1 MKNIKNT
8 VQLCCSLAL
17 MITLVACTTTSQLP
31 ISYPNQL
38 AAIKA
43 DKELTTFLML
53 SDAAGG
59 LSAFAGGKKRAT
71 LLVPTDEAF
80 NNRGVENMIAMLNPQ
95 NMELS
100 ISSIKEQIVEGTY
113 SPEDLAK
120 KTSLKNLNGKE
131 IAVSKAY
138 NVWSFNEAKVIRVI
152 RTKEGYVYV
161 VNKAF

>member
-1 MKNIKNT
+1 MKNSVT
-8 VQLCCSLAL
+8 LFCCLTLVLAL
-17 MITLVACTTTSQLP
+17 VSCATTTQVP
-31 ISYPNQL
+31 IAYPTQIE
-38 AAIKA
+38 AIKA

-59 LSAFAGGKKRAT
+59 LSAFAGGKKHAT
-71 LLVPTDEAF
+71 LIAPTDQAY
-80 NNRGVENMIAMLNPQ
+80 NTRGVESMIDMLNPQ
-95 NMELS
+95 KMDLS
-100 ISSIKEQIVEGTY
+100 INSIKEQIVEGSY

-120 KTSLKNLNGKE
+120 KTSLMNLNGKA

-152 RTKEGYVYV
+152 RTKEGYLYV

>member
-1 MKNIKNT
+1 MKNIVNLYWCLT
-8 VQLCCSLAL
+8 LLLVLIGSAASSQVPITYPTQLE
-17 MITLVACTTTSQLP
+17 
-31 ISYPNQL
+31 
-38 AAIKA
+38 AIKA

-59 LSAFAGGKKRAT
+59 LSAFAGGKKHAT
-71 LLVPTDEAF
+71 LIAPTDQAY
-80 NNRGVENMIAMLNPQ
+80 NNRGVEGLIAMLNPQ

-100 ISSIKEQIVEGTY
+100 ISSIKEQIVEGAY

-152 RTKEGYVYV
+152 RTKEGYLYV

>member
-1 MKNIKNT
+1 MKNT
-8 VQLCCSLAL
+8 LSLCWC
-17 MITLVACTTTSQLP
+17 ITLLLVLIGCAASSQVP
-31 ISYPNQL
+31 ITYPTHL
-38 AAIKA
+38 EAIKA

-59 LSAFAGGKKRAT
+59 LSAFTGGKKHAT
-71 LLVPTDEAF
+71 LIAPTDQAY
-80 NNRGVENMIAMLNPQ
+80 NTKGVENMIAMLNPQ

-100 ISSIKEQIVEGTY
+100 ISNIKEQIVEGTY
-113 SPEDLAK
+113 SPQDLAK
-120 KTSLKNLNGKE
+120 KSSLKNLNGKE

-152 RTKEGYVYV
+152 RTKEGYLYV